1 MDFKKKKDYLIDNAL
16 SVFFIGMFISLSDGL
31 LGRIGI
37 LGAVVMLISFYLM
50 YLKSKKSND
59 WTLFSMSFLLG
70 GNFNVVRKIKWFT
83 KLYWGL
89 WSLLSTNPD
98 RISIRWRT

>member
-1 MDFKKKKDYLIDNAL
+1 MDFKKQKDYLIDKAL

-31 LGRIGI
+31 FGRIGV
-37 LGAVVMLISFYLM
+37 LGSVVMLISFYLM

-89 WSLLSTNPD
+89 W
-98 RISIRWRT
+98 

>member
-31 LGRIGI
+31 LGRIGV
-37 LGAVVMLISFYLM
+37 LGSVVMLISFYLM

-59 WTLFSMSFLLG
+59 
-70 GNFNVVRKIKWFT
+70 
-83 KLYWGL
+83 
-89 WSLLSTNPD
+89 
-98 RISIRWRT
+98 

>member
-1 MDFKKKKDYLIDNAL
+1 MDFKKQKDYLIDNAL

-31 LGRIGI
+31 FGRIGV
-37 LGAVVMLISFYLM
+37 LGSVVMLISFYLM

-89 WSLLSTNPD
+89 WSLLSTNRD